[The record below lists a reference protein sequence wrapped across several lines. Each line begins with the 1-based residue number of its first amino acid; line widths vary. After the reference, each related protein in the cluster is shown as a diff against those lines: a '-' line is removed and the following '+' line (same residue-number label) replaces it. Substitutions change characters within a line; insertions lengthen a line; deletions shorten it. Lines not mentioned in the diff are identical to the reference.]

1 MKMKLRFP
9 KSMPG
14 ALHLVIA
21 HEDLGKK
28 ALKILLS
35 TSGNIKKS
43 VGVWK

>member
-1 MKMKLRFP
+1 MKMKLGFP
-9 KSMPG
+9 GSRPG

-21 HEDLGKK
+21 HEEDLGKK

-43 VGVWK
+43 VGV